1 MGFPRL
7 RAAGRKES
15 RWWNVQFAFRQC
27 SFNSL
32 DEEQL
37 EPIPQITCSLTQASR
52 CSIDTV
58 VRTLDPN
65 ALIIKCNRR
74 GRQVDHTAPQW
85 TVHHVGL
92 SCPAKHIYIIC
103 IILSCVILPRGTKQK
118 KQNKTL
124 LLRWHGYELRTD
136 RVQAMSRGHVLAACR
151 FVLLMR
157 LSFVRICSANAPLM
171 WLNLVS
177 TQR

>member
-74 GRQVDHTAPQW
+74 GQQGDHTTLQW
-85 TVHHVGL
+85 TVHHVG
-92 SCPAKHIYIIC
+92 SSSSNTHIYIIC
-103 IILSCVILPRGTKQK
+103 IMLSCVILPRDAK
-118 KQNKTL
+118 KKKKAL

-136 RVQAMSRGHVLAACR
+136 RVQTVSRGHVLAARR

-157 LSFVRICSANAPLM
+157 LSFCSH
-171 WLNLVS
+171 LVC
-177 TQR
+177 